1 MRMTVPYIHA
11 CVCVSLLSHP
21 CEYVFTFSLAVA
33 KRVASAFIARQLIGD
48 LWAGII
54 LISCILT
61 ASNISTSPEMSLC
74 LGVGGGDT
82 GCPKGAKGLDAT
94 EGCAGYAI
102 KQFSGDDVSAQAP
115 NNKDDR
121 LLNRCCWPCTNDPFL
136 PFGLGTVSKLCS
148 SFMLRMSY
156 RKIWRSS
163 TTIILRRFIL
173 TANTGSGNFSSQIEE
188 LFYIQEMST
197 CVSLIIHCLH
207 ALLPWYW

>member
-1 MRMTVPYIHA
+1 M
-11 CVCVSLLSHP
+11 CVRLLSNS

-54 LISCILT
+54 LMSCILT

-74 LGVGGGDT
+74 FGVGGGDT
-82 GCPKGAKGLDAT
+82 GCPKGAKGLVAT

-115 NNKDDR
+115 NKGDM
-121 LLNRCCWPCTNDPFL
+121 LLNSCCWLCTSHPFL

-188 LFYIQEMST
+188 LFYM
-197 CVSLIIHCLH
+197 
-207 ALLPWYW
+207 